1 MFGEYAFYVNGK
13 VVALLCDN
21 QLYIKPT
28 EGGRLFIGDVVE
40 ASPYPGAKNCF
51 LIDDKI
57 SDKQWLTHLVKI
69 TENELP
75 LPVKKI
81 KKKR

>member
-21 QLYIKPT
+21 LLYIKPT

-40 ASPYPGAKNCF
+40 AKMNYHY
-51 LIDDKI
+51 L
-57 SDKQWLTHLVKI
+57 
-69 TENELP
+69 
-75 LPVKKI
+75 
-81 KKKR
+81 